1 MKYDNLQ
8 HYFNLI
14 QPYNHH
20 TNIPSYGINCY
31 SFALFPEEHQPSGT
45 CNFTKIK
52 NKLLDL
58 AINSEM
64 FTYKLSD
71 IDPDSTDDTPIV
83 TDVNVY
89 LYSIKY
95 QVLRIINGM
104 CAFAFY

>member
-1 MKYDNLQ
+1 
-8 HYFNLI
+8 
-14 QPYNHH
+14 
-20 TNIPSYGINCY
+20 
-31 SFALFPEEHQPSGT
+31 
-45 CNFTKIK
+45 
-52 NKLLDL
+52 
-58 AINSEM
+58 M